1 MDIKFSK
8 NTGNSQPAPDEKKKQ
23 GPLVVLLLI
32 LIGGFTYIYFF
43 TDLIKPQEAQKVAAV
58 PAAAPQAVKMPLPP
72 RNGEPVKP
80 SDKTAAAVDAA
91 KAPATAAVPAVVPA
105 AVPATK
111 PVAAPA
117 KPANEPAKKLVEPP
131 KKPEAVKAP
140 DKKTVP
146 ASATDKKPV
155 TANTEADNKSAVT
168 KEAVKPVTSVPAKA
182 GTVSKTKP
190 ATTKPLTIIV
200 GSYVLEKDL
209 SSDVLRVRKSGFEP
223 VVKPGKRKKAVMNRL
238 LVSEY
243 NDRASA
249 QSMLD
254 NLSRHTSDAFVIE
267 QGSKFVVYAGS
278 YLQIEAAN
286 KEKERLNGAGFNT
299 TLKTAA
305 IAIPSQNLSVGPF
318 KNKESAE
325 SARVKL
331 KNAGIKAVLSQQ

>member
-32 LIGGFTYIYFF
+32 LIGGFAYVYFF
-43 TDLIKPQEAQKVAAV
+43 TDLIKPQETQKVAAV

-105 AVPATK
+105 TVPATK

-117 KPANEPAKKLVEPP
+117 KPANESAKKSVEPP
-131 KKPEAVKAP
+131 KKPE
-140 DKKTVP
+140 TV
-146 ASATDKKPV
+146 
-155 TANTEADNKSAVT
+155 SAVT

-209 SSDVLRVRKSGFEP
+209 SADVLRVRKSGFEP

-238 LVSEY
+238 LVSEF
-243 NDRASA
+243 NDRVSA

-267 QGSKFVVYAGS
+267 QGGKFVVYAGS